1 MAIIILFITLMWVN
15 NYVIERVYISGAK
28 AEVTSFVSELIREK
42 PKLEVLQNYIK
53 SKNKEGK
60 IVIAYAPYR
69 GSDENFNADIRWQLS
84 QNKMVVNK
92 FWIVKD
98 RILDVQAGN
107 SAWMRFDQG
116 KVNSTYLT
124 YLFGYEDKVMV
135 MVVSLAHFQDFIS
148 LSNTYALIVFGV
160 GLILI
165 MAVIW
170 KLNAMSVKLEAAHLG
185 LEHKNNQLKEII
197 AALSHE
203 MKTPLAL
210 IYAYGA
216 GIRDG
221 IGGVESTEV
230 ILGQVDRL
238 SALMDQ
244 MLSLSRYEQDIY
256 HMTSFCLSDAV
267 RQWMNNFEPKLKQE
281 GILIDAKIE
290 DDLWISA
297 DIEKIQVVVNNL
309 LTNAIK
315 YNTDQHI
322 EMTLKSVGN
331 HAQFKLKN
339 GCNFRIA
346 PSVELVEKLWEPFMV
361 GEDSRDSTLSGTGL
375 GLSIVKVIL
384 DKHQFE
390 YGIDIKEGQF
400 VAGFSCRR
408 E

>member
-1 MAIIILFITLMWVN
+1 MAIIILFVTLMWVN

-28 AEVTSFVSELIREK
+28 AEVTSFVGELIREK
-42 PKLEVLQNYIK
+42 PKLEGLQDYIK
-53 SKNKEGK
+53 SKNKTSGM
-60 IVIAYAPYR
+60 VVAYSPYL
-69 GSDENFNADIRWQLS
+69 GSDENFNEDIRWQLS

-98 RILDVQAGN
+98 RILDVQAGK
-107 SAWMRFDQG
+107 SVWMRFDQG

-124 YLFGYEDKVMV
+124 YLFSYEDQVMV

-148 LSNTYALIVFGV
+148 LSNTYGLIVFGA

-170 KLNAMSVKLEAAHLG
+170 KLNAMSVKLEAAHLE

-244 MLSLSRYEQDIY
+244 MLSLSRYEQDLY
-256 HMTSFCLSDAV
+256 QMKPFCMSDVV
-267 RQWMNNFEPKLKQE
+267 RQWMNTFEPKLRQE
-281 GILIDAKIE
+281 GILIDAEIE

-297 DIEKIQVVVNNL
+297 DIEKMQVVVNNL

-315 YNTDQHI
+315 YNTNQRI
-322 EMTLKSVGN
+322 EMTLKNVGN
-331 HAQFKLKN
+331 RVELKLKN
-339 GCNFRIA
+339 GCNL
-346 PSVELVEKLWEPFMV
+346 SLETSTQNLWEPFMV
-361 GEDSRDSTLSGTGL
+361 GEASRDSTLSGTGL

-390 YGIDIKEGQF
+390 YGIDVKDGQF
-400 VAGFSCRR
+400 VVGFSCRQ